1 MGSGCSVISLFLVG
15 IRKVRVAERE
25 RMNEGGRAEQ
35 EREREREGSRGV
47 LFYLNG
53 LKASA
58 GLPAS
63 FIGN

>member
-1 MGSGCSVISLFLVG
+1 
-15 IRKVRVAERE
+15 
-25 RMNEGGRAEQ
+25 MNERGRAEQ
-35 EREREREGSRGV
+35 KKEREREREGGRGV

>member
-1 MGSGCSVISLFLVG
+1 
-15 IRKVRVAERE
+15 
-25 RMNEGGRAEQ
+25 MNEGAPSKRV
-35 EREREREGSRGV
+35 RERERGGGRGV

>member
-1 MGSGCSVISLFLVG
+1 
-15 IRKVRVAERE
+15 
-25 RMNEGGRAEQ
+25 MNEGAPSKRV
-35 EREREREGSRGV
+35 RERGGGRGV

>member
-1 MGSGCSVISLFLVG
+1 
-15 IRKVRVAERE
+15 
-25 RMNEGGRAEQ
+25 MNERGRAEQ
-35 EREREREGSRGV
+35 KSKRERGGGRGV

>member
-1 MGSGCSVISLFLVG
+1 M
-15 IRKVRVAERE
+15 K
-25 RMNEGGRAEQ
+25 EGAPSRRG
-35 EREREREGSRGV
+35 REREREGSRGV